1 MPIVSVIIPIYGI
14 KEGYLRRAIESAQS
28 QTLRDIEIILID
40 DGSPDDCGA
49 ICDEYAAKD
58 RRIKVLHKKNAGVSA
73 ARNDGL
79 KMAQGQWINFLDP
92 DDWMPSDALEQM
104 TATAQNHQAD
114 IVIGG
119 LKVFYE
125 DVPGP
130 YMGFPEK
137 IQVLDGVRKEDYMFN
152 LICRHFEEKKHKR
165 KDFGQNYQGAPWGK
179 LFSKKLLGENEISFL
194 EGLHPYEDTL
204 LNVYAVLCAERI
216 VLVRDCVYFYRINQG
231 SVTVKFKSTWVDNNL
246 LYISRIET
254 LLKEYD
260 SGEKSPIIND
270 VFCGCIAEKV
280 LSLLSVYFFHKD
292 NPKKQ
297 SQVYRELDEFS
308 QNRYLQ
314 KALCSLNNPLYTLK
328 QKVILWCLKK
338 RMYFVLKCLVFLNS
352 KLKLLRRK

>member
-1 MPIVSVIIPIYGI
+1 MENLPWPSVVTFCIVSSDCVNV
-14 KEGYLRRAIESAQS
+14 RV
-28 QTLRDIEIILID
+28 TLL
-40 DGSPDDCGA
+40 
-49 ICDEYAAKD
+49 
-58 RRIKVLHKKNAGVSA
+58 AGV
-73 ARNDGL
+73 
-79 KMAQGQWINFLDP
+79 FLASLCKYTVP
-92 DDWMPSDALEQM
+92 ESVLFPS
-104 TATAQNHQAD
+104 
-114 IVIGG
+114 VIDS
-119 LKVFYE
+119 V
-125 DVPGP
+125 
-130 YMGFPEK
+130 
-137 IQVLDGVRKEDYMFN
+137 
-152 LICRHFEEKKHKR
+152 
-165 KDFGQNYQGAPWGK
+165 
-179 LFSKKLLGENEISFL
+179 
-194 EGLHPYEDTL
+194 
-204 LNVYAVLCAERI
+204 
-216 VLVRDCVYFYRINQG
+216 
-231 SVTVKFKSTWVDNNL
+231 VTVKFKSTWVDNNL